1 MRAGRAFGR
10 NPLRRRMID
19 RELEVQAVG
28 IGDIKRYAVAMINYH
43 GLKGRR
49 FEAALDLLLTRRVGY
64 LQRQMNERRVR
75 AIIFSAKPAPRP
87 TSPTALRGADGPT
100 KYRASPDPQGRLTRA
115 TYLLYRLPVTAAGR
129 PR

>member
-87 TSPTALRGADGPT
+87 TSPDGF
-100 KYRASPDPQGRLTRA
+100 KRR
-115 TYLLYRLPVTAAGR
+115 
-129 PR
+129 